1 MRVEVHL
8 YGRLRRGG
16 DEENGTRLTVTVEE
30 GATIGD
36 VLKRLGLSP
45 AEVSH
50 LFLNFQY
57 SGLGRA
63 VKEGD
68 RLGVFPR
75 EMSLIYRQYFPIV
88 ER

>member
-1 MRVEVHL
+1 MEVHL

-36 VLKRLGLSP
+36 VLKRLGLSTE
-45 AEVSH
+45 EVSH

-57 SGLGRA
+57 SGLGRT

-88 ER
+88 EQ